1 MFVKNY
7 MKTPVKHR
15 KYLGDDNDFNA
26 PRYSD
31 PVEIMCHIDAGAKFK
46 TSENG
51 IELFNAYTYST
62 MEKISVRDM
71 LDDQVVIMVRPIY
84 TFNGT
89 ISHYEAVVGEA
100 KTLG

>member
-1 MFVKNY
+1 

-15 KYLGDDNDFNA
+15 RYLGDDNDFNA

-31 PVEIMCHIDAGAKFK
+31 PVTIMCHIDADTRFK
-46 TSENG
+46 VTENKIG
-51 IELFNAYTYST
+51 LFNAFTYST
-62 MEKISVRDM
+62 VEKISVRDM
-71 LDDQVVIMVRPIY
+71 LDDQVVVMVRPIY

-100 KTLG
+100 SELR